1 MANAKKCDRCGK
13 YYEKNEE
20 HSFIHSGKIIG
31 IVKKV
36 SADETTSISYDLC
49 DSCITDFGLFMDGL
63 KIEDEDACKYTNEGP
78 GKDAGKDTGKD
89 AGSEQ
94 VGTNVKRTNMTVGQL
109 KNVLSLLP
117 NHMDVIIPAIDP
129 LDANKFDGFR
139 HVRTAGVLSCV
150 HERDEALCL
159 NSSADGLDISG
170 QIRYNKLSHTTCERV
185 MF

>member
-13 YYEKNEE
+13 YYENNEE
-20 HSFIHSGKIIG
+20 HRFIHSGKIIG
-31 IVKKV
+31 MVKKV
-36 SADETTSISYDLC
+36 SADGTNSISYDLC
-49 DSCITDFGLFMDGL
+49 DSCLTDFGLFMDGL
-63 KIEDEDACKYTNEGP
+63 KIEDGDACKDTNEGP
-78 GKDAGKDTGKD
+78 GKDACKD

-117 NHMDVIIPAIDP
+117 NHMDVVIPAIDP

-139 HVRTAGVLSCV
+139 HVRTAGVLSFE
-150 HERDEALCL
+150 HERDEVLCL
-159 NSSADGLDISG
+159 NTSADGLDISG
-170 QIRYNKLSHTTCERV
+170 QIKYNKLSYTTCKRV